1 MGPIKPKES
10 CSGGMRMVFRQSSVC
25 WVAYLKKE
33 TNIFMFVSIRF
44 DSLLMTTPVGNG
56 EQKVCKYTT

>member
-1 MGPIKPKES
+1 
-10 CSGGMRMVFRQSSVC
+10 MRMVFRQSSVC